1 MTQDNGMAKPNR
13 SYVSETTQFLRG
25 LLAEKPHIVEEQ
37 KKGRSMWWDR
47 KLDPE
52 EQRRFREA
60 KVKQKAYV
68 YQSDA

>member
-1 MTQDNGMAKPNR
+1 MANPNR
-13 SYVSETTQFLRG
+13 NYVSETTQFLRG
-25 LLAEKPHIVEEQ
+25 LLAEKPQIVEEQ

-47 KLDPE
+47 KLDAD

-68 YQSDA
+68 YQSDS